1 MTTKEKNNSTSTLID
16 DDYPTLL
23 RRGHKFVRCLGQ
35 RLSLGGF
42 YGPLDVAIG
51 PDEWMYVLN
60 RHDAP
65 NTTRIRYVPMTVEDM
80 NGTMLHPKV
89 DGKVEKHGRE
99 KFPSAVMCTIDSD
112 GVLYSTDEHANSI
125 LMLNTSGET
134 VGWWG
139 EYGSEPGQLYGPS
152 GITLDADEN
161 LWIVNSQNHR
171 VQKFTRKGEYI
182 NGWGNF
188 GTEPNQL
195 NFPWGIA
202 IDPINQSILIAD
214 WRNDL
219 VKRFSTD
226 GELLQV
232 IGKPGRG
239 VGEMTRPSS
248 VAVDQHG
255 DIYVVDRGN
264 NRVLIYNHRGMFM
277 ESLIGDG
284 TMTDKGVE
292 ILLANPDALR
302 LRDNVV
308 NFDQEKRFANPT
320 SVKVDG
326 EGRIFVVDTGRWRMQ
341 VYQKLFRVLE
351 PHEIDAPELHAD
363 PEVY

>member
-1 MTTKEKNNSTSTLID
+1 MTTKEQNKPTSVLSD
-16 DDYPTLL
+16 VSYPTLL
-23 RRGHKFVRCLGQ
+23 RRGHKFLRSLGQ

-42 YGPLDVAIG
+42 YGPIDIALG
-51 PDEWMYVLN
+51 SDEWIYVLN
-60 RHDAP
+60 RSETL
-65 NTTRIRYVPMTVEDM
+65 NTTRIRYVPMTAEDK

-89 DGKVEKHGRE
+89 GGKVERHGQER
-99 KFPSAVMCTIDSD
+99 FPSAVMCTIDSD
-112 GVLYSTDEHANSI
+112 GILYSTDEHANSI
-125 LMLNTSGET
+125 LMLSTSGET
-134 VGWWG
+134 IGWWG
-139 EYGSEPGQLYGPS
+139 EYGSEPGQLHGPS

-171 VQKFTRKGEYI
+171 VQKFTRKGEYLS
-182 NGWGNF
+182 GWGNF
-188 GTEPNQL
+188 GTDPDQL

-202 IDPINQSILIAD
+202 IDPVNHSILIAD
-214 WRNDL
+214 WRNNL
-219 VKRFSTD
+219 VKRFNTD

-232 IGKPGRG
+232 IGKSGRG

-255 DIYVVDRGN
+255 DIYIVDRGN
-264 NRVLIYNHRGMFM
+264 NRILIYNHRGMFM

-284 TMTDKGVE
+284 TMTDKGVRK
-292 ILLANPDALR
+292 LLTNPDALR

-320 SVKVDG
+320 SVKVDS
-326 EGRIFVVDTGRWRMQ
+326 EGRVFVVDTGRWRMQ